1 MKSAYS
7 VAIALFFSA
16 VNMVAQAQP
25 VQLEARKTYSGEA
38 TFYKVDNGC
47 CGGDYDDSDMVV
59 ALSEDWM
66 GSGSD
71 SSYCGKKIK
80 VKSSKGSATVRVIDT
95 CASCDKTHI
104 DLSSAA
110 FKKLGKLDD
119 GVLKVTWSFS

>member
-1 MKSAYS
+1 MKTSFFAVTLFLSAL
-7 VAIALFFSA
+7 I
-16 VNMVAQAQP
+16 MTAQATP
-25 VQLEARKTYSGEA
+25 VQLEARKSYSGEA
-38 TFYKVDNGC
+38 TYYEVDNGS

-71 SSYCGKKIK
+71 SSYCGKKLK
-80 VKSSKGSATVRVIDT
+80 VNSSKGSVTVKVVDT

-119 GVLKVTWSFS
+119 GVLKVTWAFS